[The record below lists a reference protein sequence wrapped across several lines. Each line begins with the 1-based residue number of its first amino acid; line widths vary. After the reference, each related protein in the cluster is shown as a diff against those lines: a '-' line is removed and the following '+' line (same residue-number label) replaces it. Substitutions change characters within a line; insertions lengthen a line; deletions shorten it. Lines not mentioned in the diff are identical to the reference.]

1 MRPVLSSMLPAFYIM
16 RPVMNL
22 QQARKNMIEQQIR
35 TWEVL
40 DQAVL
45 DLLAEVHREDFMPA
59 AWQGLAFADT
69 RLPIGHGQTTM
80 TPRAEARLLQSVAP
94 RPHETVL
101 EIGTGSAY
109 LTALLAK
116 SARRVTSIDLFA
128 DFIHSARAK
137 LEQAGFE
144 NVCLEQADARDLPDR
159 GEKYDLVIFTASL
172 PALDER
178 FLRLL
183 NDGGRLFAIIGESP
197 AMEARLITRQREGG
211 YAMEGIFDTDL
222 PALIGPEKETFV
234 F

>member
-1 MRPVLSSMLPAFYIM
+1 MPPAFYIM

-40 DQAVL
+40 DQTVL

-101 EIGTGSAY
+101 EIGTGSGY

-144 NVCLEQADARDLPDR
+144 NVCLEQADAYDLPER
-159 GEKYDLVIFTASL
+159 GDKYDLVIFTASL